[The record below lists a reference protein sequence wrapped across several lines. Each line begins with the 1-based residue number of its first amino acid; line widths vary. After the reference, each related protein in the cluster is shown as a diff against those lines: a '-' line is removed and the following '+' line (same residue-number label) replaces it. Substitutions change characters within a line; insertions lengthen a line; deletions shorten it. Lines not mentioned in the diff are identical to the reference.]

1 MRLPL
6 TGGGEIRRVPF
17 DVSCFVESIFKRHDR
32 GSDEEVSE
40 EKNKDHRPD
49 DREVEVVPHER
60 HGVLLTHHSN
70 NLLLKSGDKGW
81 VLGEVWTNEH
91 QWQKGESYLHRDKQ
105 HHEKPNN
112 VECPLDN
119 QHQPVNHSEDSQR
132 AQKIENIDHD
142 DERVHLILLHIQV
155 CEMDHLDVL
164 FLIVAFVIVFQ
175 NTF

>member
-70 NLLLKSGDKGW
+70 NLLLKSGDKG
-81 VLGEVWTNEH
+81 
-91 QWQKGESYLHRDKQ
+91 
-105 HHEKPNN
+105 
-112 VECPLDN
+112 
-119 QHQPVNHSEDSQR
+119 
-132 AQKIENIDHD
+132 
-142 DERVHLILLHIQV
+142 
-155 CEMDHLDVL
+155 
-164 FLIVAFVIVFQ
+164 
-175 NTF
+175 